1 VLSKFDLNI
10 LKLNNY
16 EIKKILKV
24 VLLVFAFLIGF
35 FSLWYTNTLVEKLEI
50 QEREKIALW
59 ADATRLAVSSDFNE
73 NVEFYRSIIAANTT
87 IPVILTD
94 DQGNINGMV
103 NIDSSG
109 KSLSFLQD
117 KIAMMKEQNEPIV
130 IELYEGYR
138 NFIYYENSKLLNQL
152 RIYPYFQLGIIAL
165 FLAISYFAFSYS
177 RTSEQN
183 KVWAGMSKETAHQLG
198 TPISSL
204 MGWLDYLRE
213 REGDVKVPD
222 KVLVEMQHDMDR
234 LGLITERFSKIGSE
248 PSLTVYNLYEVLE
261 ESVSYINSRT
271 SQKVE
276 ISIKNIEIFQTIN
289 VAVNK
294 PLFAWV
300 VENLCKNAV
309 DAMDGEGAIWFEVSG
324 TGDEMIQ
331 FDAVDTGKGIP
342 TNRHTTIFK
351 PGYTTKKR
359 GWGLGLSL
367 VKRIIENY
375 HSGKIYVQSS
385 EAGKGTR
392 FRIELRKA

>member
-1 VLSKFDLNI
+1 MR
-10 LKLNNY
+10 LNNY
-16 EIKKILKV
+16 EIKKVLKV

-59 ADATRLAVSSDFNE
+59 ADATRLAVSSDFDE

-94 DQGNINGMV
+94 DKGNINGMV

-109 KSLSFLQD
+109 KNLSFLQD

-152 RIYPYFQLGIIAL
+152 RIYPYFQLGVIAL

-222 KVLVEMQHDMDR
+222 KALVEMQHDMDR

-271 SQKVE
+271 SQKVA
-276 ISIKNIEIFQTIN
+276 ISIKNIDVFQTID

-309 DAMDGEGAIWFEVSG
+309 DAMNGEGAIWFEVSG
-324 TGDEMIQ
+324 TGDEVIQ
-331 FDAVDTGKGIP
+331 FDVVDNGKGISA
-342 TNRHTTIFK
+342 NRHTTIFK

-367 VKRIIENY
+367 VKRIVENY
-375 HSGKIYVQSS
+375 HRGRIYVQSS
-385 EAGKGTR
+385 EVGKGTR

>member
-1 VLSKFDLNI
+1 

-16 EIKKILKV
+16 EIKKVLNV
-24 VLLVFAFLIGF
+24 VLLIFAFLIGF
-35 FSLWYTNTLVEKLEI
+35 FSLWYTNTLVKKLEN

-59 ADATRLAVSSDFNE
+59 ADATRLAVLSDFDE

-109 KSLSFLQD
+109 KDSDFLQK
-117 KIAMMKEQNEPIV
+117 KIAMMKKQNEPIV

-152 RIYPYFQLGIIAL
+152 RIYPYFQLGVIAL
-165 FLAISYFAFSYS
+165 FLGMSYFVFSYS

-204 MGWLDYLRE
+204 MGWLDYLKE
-213 REGDVKVPD
+213 RKGDNKVMH
-222 KVLVEMQHDMDR
+222 KVLAEMQHDMDR

-261 ESVSYINSRT
+261 ESVSYLNSRT

-276 ISIKNIEIFQTIN
+276 ISIKNIDIFRTID

-309 DAMDGEGAIWFEVSG
+309 DAMNGEGAIWFEVSG
-324 TGDEMIQ
+324 TGDEVIQ
-331 FDAVDTGKGIP
+331 FDVVDNGKGIP
-342 TNRHTTIFK
+342 ANRHTTIFK

-367 VKRIIENY
+367 VKRIVENY
-375 HSGKIYVQSS
+375 HRGKIYVQSS
-385 EAGKGTR
+385 ETGKGTR

>member
-1 VLSKFDLNI
+1 
-10 LKLNNY
+10 
-16 EIKKILKV
+16 
-24 VLLVFAFLIGF
+24 
-35 FSLWYTNTLVEKLEI
+35 
-50 QEREKIALW
+50 
-59 ADATRLAVSSDFNE
+59 
-73 NVEFYRSIIAANTT
+73 
-87 IPVILTD
+87 
-94 DQGNINGMV
+94 
-103 NIDSSG
+103 
-109 KSLSFLQD
+109 
-117 KIAMMKEQNEPIV
+117 MMKEQNEPIV
-130 IELYEGYR
+130 IELYEGYH

-183 KVWAGMSKETAHQLG
+183 KVWSGMRKETAHQLG

-294 PLFAWV
+294 PLFALV
-300 VENLCKNAV
+300 V
-309 DAMDGEGAIWFEVSG
+309 
-324 TGDEMIQ
+324 
-331 FDAVDTGKGIP
+331 
-342 TNRHTTIFK
+342 
-351 PGYTTKKR
+351 
-359 GWGLGLSL
+359 
-367 VKRIIENY
+367 
-375 HSGKIYVQSS
+375 
-385 EAGKGTR
+385 
-392 FRIELRKA
+392 

>member
-1 VLSKFDLNI
+1 M
-10 LKLNNY
+10 
-16 EIKKILKV
+16 
-24 VLLVFAFLIGF
+24 LLFFAFLIGF
-35 FSLWYTNTLVEKLEI
+35 FSLWYTNTLVKKLEN
-50 QEREKIALW
+50 QERDKIATW
-59 ADATRLAVSSDFNE
+59 ASAIQIANLPEEDG
-73 NVEFYRSIIAANTT
+73 NVNFYYEIIQANTT
-87 IPVILTD
+87 IPVILADSTGSVT
-94 DQGNINGMV
+94 QHR
-103 NIDSSG
+103 NIDEANISDPVWVA
-109 KSLSFLQD
+109 K
-117 KIAMMKEQNEPIV
+117 KIAYMEKQNEPFKIDYMGGKLMV
-130 IELYEGYR
+130 
-138 NFIYYENSKLLNQL
+138 YYENSTLLNQL
-152 RIYPYFQLGIIAL
+152 RIYPYFQLGVIAF
-165 FLAISYFAFSYS
+165 FLAMSYFAFSYS

-213 REGDVKVPD
+213 GDVKIPE
-222 KVLVEMQHDMDR
+222 KVLGEMQHDMDR

-248 PSLTVYNLYEVLE
+248 PSLTTYNLYEVLK

-276 ISIKNIEIFQTIN
+276 ISIKDMEIFQTIS

-309 DAMDGEGAIWFEVSG
+309 DAMEGEGAIWFEISRN
-324 TGDEMIQ
+324 GDENIQ
-331 FDAVDTGKGIP
+331 FDVVDTGKGIP
-342 TNRHTTIFK
+342 ANRHKTIFK

-375 HSGKIYVQSS
+375 HNGKIYVKSS
-385 EAGKGTR
+385 EPGKGAR

>member
-1 VLSKFDLNI
+1 M
-10 LKLNNY
+10 
-16 EIKKILKV
+16 
-24 VLLVFAFLIGF
+24 LLFFAFLIGF
-35 FSLWYTNTLVEKLEI
+35 FSLWYTNTLVKKLEN
-50 QEREKIALW
+50 QERDKIATW
-59 ADATRLAVSSDFNE
+59 ASAIQIANLPEEDG
-73 NVEFYRSIIAANTT
+73 NVNFYYEIIQANTT
-87 IPVILTD
+87 IPVILADSTGSVT
-94 DQGNINGMV
+94 QHR
-103 NIDSSG
+103 NIDEANISDPVWVA
-109 KSLSFLQD
+109 K
-117 KIAMMKEQNEPIV
+117 KIAYMEKQNEPFKIDYMGGKLIV
-130 IELYEGYR
+130 
-138 NFIYYENSKLLNQL
+138 YYENSTLLNQL
-152 RIYPYFQLGIIAL
+152 RIYPYFQLGVIAF
-165 FLAISYFAFSYS
+165 FLAMSYFAFSYS

-213 REGDVKVPD
+213 GDVKIPE
-222 KVLVEMQHDMDR
+222 KVLGEMQHDMDR

-248 PSLTVYNLYEVLE
+248 PSLTTYNLYEVLE

-276 ISIKNIEIFQTIN
+276 ISIKDMEIFQTIS

-309 DAMDGEGAIWFEVSG
+309 DAMEGEGAIWFEISG
-324 TGDEMIQ
+324 NGDENIQ
-331 FDAVDTGKGIP
+331 FDVVDNGKGIP
-342 TNRHTTIFK
+342 ANRHKTIFK

-375 HSGKIYVQSS
+375 HNGKIYVKSS
-385 EAGKGTR
+385 EPGKGAR

>member
-1 VLSKFDLNI
+1 M
-10 LKLNNY
+10 
-16 EIKKILKV
+16 
-24 VLLVFAFLIGF
+24 LLFFAFLIGF
-35 FSLWYTNTLVEKLEI
+35 FSLWYTNTLVKKLEN
-50 QEREKIALW
+50 QERDKIATW
-59 ADATRLAVSSDFNE
+59 ASAIQIANLPEEDG
-73 NVEFYRSIIAANTT
+73 NVNFYYEIIQANTT
-87 IPVILTD
+87 IPVILADSTGSVT
-94 DQGNINGMV
+94 QHR
-103 NIDSSG
+103 NIDEANISDPVWVA
-109 KSLSFLQD
+109 K
-117 KIAMMKEQNEPIV
+117 KIAYMEKQNEPFKIDYMGGKLIV
-130 IELYEGYR
+130 
-138 NFIYYENSKLLNQL
+138 YYENSTLLNQL
-152 RIYPYFQLGIIAL
+152 RIYPYFQLGVIAF
-165 FLAISYFAFSYS
+165 FLAMSYFAFSYS

-213 REGDVKVPD
+213 GDVKIPE
-222 KVLVEMQHDMDR
+222 KVLGEMQHDMDR

-248 PSLTVYNLYEVLE
+248 PSLTNYNLYEVLE
-261 ESVSYINSRT
+261 ESVRYINSRT

-276 ISIKNIEIFQTIN
+276 ISIKDMEIFQTIS

-309 DAMDGEGAIWFEVSG
+309 DAMEGEGAIWFEISG
-324 TGDEMIQ
+324 NGDENIQ
-331 FDAVDTGKGIP
+331 FDVVDTGKGIP
-342 TNRHTTIFK
+342 ANRHKTIFK

-375 HSGKIYVQSS
+375 HNGKIYVKSS
-385 EAGKGTR
+385 EPGKGAR

>member
-1 VLSKFDLNI
+1 MLSKFGLNI

-16 EIKKILKV
+16 EIKKVLKV

-59 ADATRLAVSSDFNE
+59 ADATRLAVSSDFDE

-94 DQGNINGMV
+94 DKGNINGMV

-109 KSLSFLQD
+109 KNLSFLQD

-152 RIYPYFQLGIIAL
+152 RIYPYFQLGVIAL

-222 KVLVEMQHDMDR
+222 KALVEMQHDMDR

-276 ISIKNIEIFQTIN
+276 ISIKNIDVFQTID

-309 DAMDGEGAIWFEVSG
+309 DAMNGEGAIWFEVSG
-324 TGDEMIQ
+324 TGDEVIQ
-331 FDAVDTGKGIP
+331 FDVVDNGKGISA
-342 TNRHTTIFK
+342 NRHTTIFK

-367 VKRIIENY
+367 VKRIVENY
-375 HSGKIYVQSS
+375 HRGRIYVQSS
-385 EAGKGTR
+385 EVGKGTR

>member
-1 VLSKFDLNI
+1 VLSKFGLNI

-16 EIKKILKV
+16 EIKKVLKV

-59 ADATRLAVSSDFNE
+59 ADATRLAVSSDFDE

-94 DQGNINGMV
+94 DKGNINGMV

-109 KSLSFLQD
+109 KNLSFLQD

-152 RIYPYFQLGIIAL
+152 RIYPYFQLGVIAL

-222 KVLVEMQHDMDR
+222 KALVEMQHDMDR

-271 SQKVE
+271 SQKVA
-276 ISIKNIEIFQTIN
+276 ISIKNIDVFQTID

-309 DAMDGEGAIWFEVSG
+309 DAMNGEGAIWFEVSG
-324 TGDEMIQ
+324 TGDEVIQ
-331 FDAVDTGKGIP
+331 FDVVDNGKGISA
-342 TNRHTTIFK
+342 NRHTTIFK

-367 VKRIIENY
+367 VKRIVENY
-375 HSGKIYVQSS
+375 HRGRIYVQSS
-385 EAGKGTR
+385 EVGKGTR

>member
-1 VLSKFDLNI
+1 VLSKFGLNI

-16 EIKKILKV
+16 EIKKVLKV

-59 ADATRLAVSSDFNE
+59 ADATRLAVSSDFDE

-109 KSLSFLQD
+109 KNLSFLQD

-152 RIYPYFQLGIIAL
+152 RIYPYFQLGVIAL

-342 TNRHTTIFK
+342 ANRHTTIFK

-385 EAGKGTR
+385 EVGKGTR

>member
-1 VLSKFDLNI
+1 MLSKFGLNI

-16 EIKKILKV
+16 EIKKVLKV

-59 ADATRLAVSSDFNE
+59 ADATRLAVSSDFDE

-94 DQGNINGMV
+94 DKGNINGMV

-109 KSLSFLQD
+109 KNLSFLQD

-152 RIYPYFQLGIIAL
+152 RIYPYFQLGVIAL

-222 KVLVEMQHDMDR
+222 KALVEMQHDMDR

-271 SQKVE
+271 SQKVA
-276 ISIKNIEIFQTIN
+276 ISIKNIDVFQTID

-309 DAMDGEGAIWFEVSG
+309 DAMNGEGAIWFEVSG
-324 TGDEMIQ
+324 TGDEVIQ
-331 FDAVDTGKGIP
+331 FDVVDNGKGISA
-342 TNRHTTIFK
+342 NRHTTIFK

-367 VKRIIENY
+367 VKRIVENY
-375 HSGKIYVQSS
+375 HRGRIYVQSS
-385 EAGKGTR
+385 EVGKGTR

>member
-1 VLSKFDLNI
+1 VLSKFGLNI

-16 EIKKILKV
+16 EIKKVLKV

-59 ADATRLAVSSDFNE
+59 ADATRLAVSSDFDE

-94 DQGNINGMV
+94 DKGNINGMV

-109 KSLSFLQD
+109 KNLSFLQD

-152 RIYPYFQLGIIAL
+152 RIYPYFQLGVIAL

-342 TNRHTTIFK
+342 ANRHTTIFK

-385 EAGKGTR
+385 EVGKGTR